1 MGDALP
7 QTDPFD
13 AEWLATRP
21 ASPTPDQRAVASSK
35 HIPTRGPRPNPS
47 QRRRSVAEAV
57 ESALRARPDEP
68 LSLPALYEAVF
79 DIVDF
84 VPAENDVRLAG
95 RALVKGEENFFKVG
109 KSAFVWAPDGTP
121 PPPPPPPRVV
131 AMIELRRS
139 GQTLDEVG
147 KQFGITRE
155 RVRQLMRK
163 HGGPDSASVRAAQI
177 ERMQSEGQAHV
188 MSVSAAIR
196 DVLTDMS
203 PRSVEEVA
211 AQTGIDS
218 ADVAKCWPDDLG
230 HLRLWGASA
239 PENRWSDQEILD
251 ALRAAAV
258 YEYPL
263 TANAYTALLAV
274 GQITGPSVPRIGQRY
289 GSWTAACEA
298 AGVEPGRAVRSHY
311 QSKWS
316 DQDIADIV
324 RQYLLDPKAPNSA
337 HRFDEWRRVHVPDG
351 PSFQTV
357 RNRFGSWTEAKRR
370 ALKPTGSED
379 E

>member
-1 MGDALP
+1 MSIG
-7 QTDPFD
+7 TTH
-13 AEWLATRP
+13 LAAGGPP
-21 ASPTPDQRAVASSK
+21 ANA
-35 HIPTRGPRPNPS
+35 S
-47 QRRRSVAEAV
+47 QRRWATAEAV
-57 ESALRARPDEP
+57 ETALRTRPDEP
-68 LSLPALYEAVF
+68 LSLAALYEAAF
-79 DIVDF
+79 DLVDF
-84 VPAENDVRLAG
+84 VPTENDVSLAA
-95 RALVKGEENFFKVG
+95 RALVSTRENFFKVG
-109 KSAFVWAPDGTP
+109 QGAYAWAPDGTP
-121 PPPPPPPRVV
+121 PPPPPPARVV
-131 AMIELRRS
+131 AMMELRRS
-139 GQTLDEVG
+139 GRTLDEIG
-147 KQFGITRE
+147 KVFGVTRE

-163 HGGPDSASVRAAQI
+163 HGGPDAASVRQAQI
-177 ERMQSEGQAHV
+177 ERNRSEEHAHG

-196 DVLTDMS
+196 DVLADMN

-211 AQTGIDS
+211 TLTGIASEDT
-218 ADVAKCWPDDLG
+218 ARCWPDDLA
-230 HLRLWGASA
+230 HLRLWAATA
-239 PENRWSDQEILD
+239 PENRWSDEEIME
-251 ALRAAAV
+251 AMRAAAV

-263 TANAYTALLAV
+263 TSKAYTALLAV

-298 AGVEPGRAVRSHY
+298 AGVEPGRTVRSHY

-324 RQYLLDPKAPNSA
+324 RQYLLDPSAPNSA
-337 HRFDEWRRVHVPDG
+337 HRFDEWRRVNVPDG